1 MGWSFL
7 MNRLEYLKYCFDH
20 KGYGLKAAL
29 QSIIT
34 IQFED
39 EDSSG
44 AFKKI
49 PYAVFVE
56 GGKYH
61 VMRDG
66 EAVVV
71 EGNVKEPLFDMDTK
85 LSLPA
90 DFHPCLKN
98 KAYDTTFG
106 LFLFNV
112 ILFWESFNGKVD
124 YINREF
130 TKGLIE
136 NILSDLMVDD
146 PLPGEEVPEGKAG
159 TTECMKFSENC
170 NFLEGLGS
178 HFIKPGGVDI
188 LVVDPSITKFLKE
201 QFELHKN
208 NLNDPVV
215 FTEIVDKAVKMDEEI
230 QRKGPSKN
238 FFINKKFIHTARK
251 RMFLAFGIEPNATGD
266 GWIALPQSLDTGLDP
281 KRIVD
286 YINTSV
292 SGSYSRSMATGD
304 GGARVKD
311 TLRLVGRSTVSAEDC
326 NSPVGEAVYIND
338 KNKKGWIGSYQI
350 VDGKAVLLTKE
361 SIEKL
366 VGKQISIR
374 VTEYCTT
381 PDGNYCKVC
390 SGESLGKYG
399 TRISAEVV
407 LIPTTSMLT
416 RMKAAHTA
424 GGTVVRLDLKTAI
437 RR

>member
-1 MGWSFL
+1 
-7 MNRLEYLKYCFDH
+7 MNRLEFLKHCFDG

-29 QSIIT
+29 QSMIT

-61 VMRDG
+61 TLVGD
-66 EAVVV
+66 EDVIV
-71 EGNVKEPLFDMDTK
+71 EGDVTKPLYYMDY
-85 LSLPA
+85 LLDLPG
-90 DFHPCLKN
+90 DFHPCLKG
-98 KAYDTTFG
+98 KAVKTTFG

-112 ILFWESFNGKVD
+112 ILFWEPFQGKVE

-130 TKGLIE
+130 TKPLIE
-136 NILSDLMVDD
+136 GLLSRLMVDN
-146 PLPGEEVPEGKAG
+146 PQPGEEVPEDKASVDD
-159 TTECMKFSENC
+159 CLKFSENC

-188 LVVDPSITKFLKE
+188 LVVDPSITKFLAE
-201 QFELHKN
+201 QFELHKAE
-208 NLNDPVV
+208 LNDPVV
-215 FTEIVDKAVKMDEEI
+215 FTDIVDKAVKMDEEI

-266 GWIALPQSLDTGLDP
+266 GWVALPNSLNTGIDP
-281 KRIVD
+281 KHIVD

-292 SGSYSRSMATGD
+292 AGSYSRSMATGD
-304 GGARVKD
+304 GGAQVKE
-311 TLRLVGRSTVSAEDC
+311 TLRLVGRSSVESEDC
-326 NSPVGEAVYIND
+326 GSPVGELVRIDD
-338 KNKKGWIGSYQI
+338 KNKKGWIGGYQL
-350 VDGKAVLLTKE
+350 VDGKPVLITAE
-361 SIEKL
+361 SIEKQ
-366 VGKQISIR
+366 VGKKISIR
-374 VTEYCTT
+374 VTEYCIQ

-390 SGESLGKYG
+390 CGESLGKYG

-407 LIPTTSMLT
+407 LVPTTSMLT

-437 RR
+437 RG

>member
-1 MGWSFL
+1 MTK
-7 MNRLEYLKYCFDH
+7 LEFLKYCFDN

-29 QSIIT
+29 QSMIT

-49 PYAVFVE
+49 PFAVFVE

-61 VMRDG
+61 ALVEG
-66 EAVVV
+66 EQVVV
-71 EGNVKEPLFDMDTK
+71 EGDVKSPMFHMDLK
-85 LSLPA
+85 LDLPG

-98 KAYDTTFG
+98 TPVSTTFG

-112 ILFWESFNGKVD
+112 ILFWEPFQGKVD
-124 YINREF
+124 YINKEF
-130 TKGLIE
+130 TKPLIE
-136 NILSDLMVDD
+136 GLLSRLMVDN
-146 PLPGEEVPEGKAG
+146 PLPGETVPDDKASVDD
-159 TTECMKFSENC
+159 CLKFSENC

-188 LVVDPSITKFLKE
+188 LVVDPSITKFLAD
-201 QFELHKN
+201 QFELHKDK
-208 NLNDPVV
+208 LNDPVV
-215 FTEIVDKAVKMDEEI
+215 FTEIVDQAVKMDEAI

-251 RMFLAFGIEPNATGD
+251 RMFLAFGIEPNASGD
-266 GWIALPQSLDTGLDP
+266 GWVALPRSLNTGMDP
-281 KRIVD
+281 KHIVD
-286 YINTSV
+286 YINTAV
-292 SGSYSRSMATGD
+292 AGSYSRSMATGD
-304 GGARVKD
+304 GGAQVKE
-311 TLRLVGRSTVSAEDC
+311 TLRLVGRSSITEVDC
-326 NSPVGEAVYIND
+326 GSPKGEMIRIGH
-338 KNKKGWIGSYQI
+338 KNKKGWIGSWQI
-350 VDGKAVLLTKE
+350 VDKKAVQLTAE
-361 SIEKL
+361 SLEKQ
-366 VGKQISIR
+366 VGKTIEIR

-381 PDGNYCKVC
+381 PDGNFCKTC
-390 SGESLGKYG
+390 CGESLGMYG

-437 RR
+437 RG

>member
-1 MGWSFL
+1 MTKLEFL
-7 MNRLEYLKYCFDH
+7 KHCFDN

-29 QSIIT
+29 QSMIT

-61 VMRDG
+61 TLVGD
-66 EAVVV
+66 EVVVV
-71 EGNVKEPLFDMDTK
+71 EGDAKVPLFHMDF
-85 LSLPA
+85 LMDLPA

-98 KAYDTTFG
+98 TAVKTTFG

-112 ILFWESFNGKVD
+112 ILFWEPFQGKVD
-124 YINREF
+124 YVNKEF

-136 NILSDLMVDD
+136 GLLSRLMVDN
-146 PLPGEEVPEGKAG
+146 PKPGEEVPEGKASVDD
-159 TTECMKFSENC
+159 CLKFSENC

-188 LVVDPSITKFLKE
+188 LVVDPSITKFLNE
-201 QFELHKN
+201 QFELHKHELN
-208 NLNDPVV
+208 NPVV

-266 GWIALPQSLDTGLDP
+266 GWVALPQSLNTGIDP
-281 KRIVD
+281 KHIVD

-292 SGSYSRSMATGD
+292 AGSYSRSMATGD
-304 GGARVKD
+304 GGAQVKE
-311 TLRLVGRSTVSAEDC
+311 TLRLVGRSSVAMEDC
-326 NSPVGEAVYIND
+326 GSPVGELIRID
-338 KNKKGWIGSYQI
+338 EKNKKGWIGGYQI
-350 VDGKAVLLTKE
+350 VDGKAVLLTEE
-361 SIEKL
+361 SLNKL
-366 VGKQISIR
+366 VGKKISIR

-381 PDGNYCKVC
+381 PDGNYCRVC
-390 SGESLGKYG
+390 CGESLGMLA

-437 RR
+437 RG